1 MDTLL
6 AALIMGVVQ
15 GLTEFLPV
23 SSSGHLILVPYLLG
37 PYLPGLRDPFIT
49 SLEFSVML
57 HIGTLVALLLYF
69 RSDWL
74 RLVPAFFGAVRDRS
88 LDGDPDRRLAALLAV
103 ATVPALV
110 IGFLLHD
117 LENSIREVGPV
128 AVTLVIGAAI
138 LWLAERTGTLRRMAL
153 DLSFPQALAIGGAQA
168 IALIPGISRSGI
180 SISAGL
186 FAGLR
191 RDEAAR
197 FSFLMAT
204 PVTAAAAAYE
214 LLTVL
219 RGEGVPVE
227 VGPLAAGLITSFAFG
242 TLAIAVLL
250 RFLRTRSTNVF
261 IAYRVILAAAVLIL
275 WLG

>member
-1 MDTLL
+1 M
-6 AALIMGVVQ
+6 
-15 GLTEFLPV
+15 
-23 SSSGHLILVPYLLG
+23 
-37 PYLPGLRDPFIT
+37 RDPFIT

-74 RLVPAFFGAVRDRS
+74 RLVPAFFAAVRDRS

-103 ATVPALV
+103 ATLPALV

-117 LENSIREVGPV
+117 LENSIRDVGPV

-153 DLSFPQALAIGGAQA
+153 DLSFAQALAIGGAQA

-204 PVTAAAAAYE
+204 PITAAAAAYE
-214 LLTVL
+214 LLTAL

-227 VGPLAAGLITSFAFG
+227 VVPLAAGLITSFAFG
-242 TLAIAVLL
+242 MLAIAVLL

-261 IAYRVILAAAVLIL
+261 IAYRVVLAAAVLIL